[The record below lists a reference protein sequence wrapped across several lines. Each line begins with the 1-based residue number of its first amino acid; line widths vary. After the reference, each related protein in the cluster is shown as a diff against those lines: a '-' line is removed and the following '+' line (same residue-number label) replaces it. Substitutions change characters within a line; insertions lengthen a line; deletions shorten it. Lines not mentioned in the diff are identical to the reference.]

1 MSDEPH
7 KQGKQGMQGNKQEA
21 LPKKPYASPRLI
33 EYGRALDLVGGDTGS
48 QQENN
53 PGMGAMKFP

>member
-1 MSDEPH
+1 VNDE
-7 KQGKQGMQGNKQEA
+7 QGKQGDKQEA
-21 LPKKPYASPRLI
+21 LPKKPYAPPRLI